1 MGVLTYLIRWLLHL
15 RSIFLRHCTVWLS
28 ASLLMSPPV
37 PGHAETS
44 IGEYSLKTAFIYNFA
59 KFVEWPD
66 SAFKKKDEFCIAS
79 LGRSPIDRELAALS
93 GKTVQGRSIVI
104 TQIST
109 PEEANNCQVVFIR
122 RSELVRF
129 DSMLESLRSVPVLS
143 IADRDDFCIN
153 GGMLSLVIEGGK
165 IVFDVNI
172 KAVHRSKLKPN
183 PQLLRLARK
192 IYGRQ

>member
-1 MGVLTYLIRWLLHL
+1 MGVLTYIIRWLLHL
-15 RSIFLRHCTVWLS
+15 RSFFLRHCTVWL
-28 ASLLMSPPV
+28 AATLLFCPPV
-37 PGHAETS
+37 PGHAETAT
-44 IGEYSLKTAFIYNFA
+44 GEYGLKTAFIYNFA

-66 SAFKKKDEFCIAS
+66 SAFRKKDEFCIAS

-109 PEEANNCQVVFIR
+109 PEEANNCQVVFIS

-129 DSMLESLRSVPVLS
+129 DSILESLRNMPVLT
-143 IADRDDFCIN
+143 IADRDDFCMN
-153 GGMLSLVIEGGK
+153 GGMLSLVNEGGK

-172 KAVHRSKLKPN
+172 KAVQRSRLKPN
-183 PQLLRLARK
+183 LQLLRLARK

>member
-1 MGVLTYLIRWLLHL
+1 MGVLTYIIRWLLHL
-15 RSIFLRHCTVWLS
+15 RSIFLRHCTVWLV
-28 ASLLMSPPV
+28 ASLFFCLPLQ
-37 PGHAETS
+37 GHAETS
-44 IGEYSLKTAFIYNFA
+44 TGEYRLKTAFIYNFA

-66 SAFKKKDEFCIAS
+66 SAYKKNGEFCIAS

-104 TQIST
+104 SQIST
-109 PEEANNCQVVFIR
+109 PEEANNCQVVFIS

-129 DSMLESLRSVPVLS
+129 DSILESLRNAPVFT
-143 IADRDDFCIN
+143 IADLDDFCIN
-153 GGMLSLVIEGGK
+153 GGMLSLINDGGK
-165 IVFDVNI
+165 IVFDLNI
-172 KAVHRSKLKPN
+172 KAVQRSRLKPN